1 MQRWCIY
8 FKRFL
13 NLPDE
18 AKQSKFYITYT
29 ILSTLVH
36 ELYHHR
42 IRGQKKLCKPKFDQ
56 EQSDA
61 DNWAQQVLSPIMTER
76 FPKDKFENE
85 WNEVQKK
92 IKEHRLNTILEI
104 KNKMN
109 IDEAEIEKAK
119 RKNQRNSI

>member
-1 MQRWCIY
+1 
-8 FKRFL
+8 
-13 NLPDE
+13 
-18 AKQSKFYITYT
+18 
-29 ILSTLVH
+29 
-36 ELYHHR
+36 
-42 IRGQKKLCKPKFDQ
+42 
-56 EQSDA
+56 
-61 DNWAQQVLSPIMTER
+61 MTER